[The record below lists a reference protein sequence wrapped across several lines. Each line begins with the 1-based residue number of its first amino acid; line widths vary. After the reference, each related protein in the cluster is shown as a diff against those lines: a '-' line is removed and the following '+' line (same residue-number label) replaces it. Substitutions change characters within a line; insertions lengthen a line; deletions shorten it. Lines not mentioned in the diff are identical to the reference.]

1 MASRARTWIPG
12 GAVVAAILV
21 GLPLIS
27 PTAALATPVRAGAAT
42 AAMGAAG
49 PTLANPS
56 TTASTTVGPARPSR
70 PSFAPTGW
78 RWRDYVSQRV
88 TWSADTCSHD
98 VRGIAAN
105 FADEEP
111 GFQVECARVLAPLD
125 WQDTRKGS
133 ITLQV
138 TRTPRQRLVADSR
151 PTRTLFVNPGGP
163 GITADWFAPVVSM
176 LEPSLRQGAQIIAI
190 DPRGTGGSTPL
201 ACTFIDDGV
210 TDHDSPSGAE
220 IAAQQKALREAV
232 AACAAKAPDYLP
244 NITTTNT
251 IRDHDLVRA
260 LVGAQQVD
268 WLGLSAGTW
277 MGARFAQ
284 LFPSRVGRF
293 VLDSNTDFSTDW
305 RGVFAWQPKGFQ
317 RRFDSQFL
325 AWVARHDDS
334 FHLGASAAA
343 VKQRFLR
350 LRTAAGS
357 GDLAD
362 VTPDALDR
370 VVVAGLYTDDLF
382 SETAAVLAALDA
394 DLSAGRRTLTPA
406 TRTALAALPLPT
418 TGVGVAGAKVRTW
431 ASAEDTVMMAIQC
444 NDTAWTR
451 SAESYVEEGMR
462 QGQAYPLLGY
472 TWVATP
478 CAYWPYPPRPFPA
491 VDGAGVPTMLM
502 VQAEL
507 DPATPWEGAILANRA
522 NRATRLLTVD
532 NQGNHGSFLGGN
544 DCVEDA
550 VNGFLVEGRLPPA
563 GAVCPGLP
571 LPGEDRV
578 VEVGTRQP
586 TTRPPADQRFAPVN
600 SAAATALRAE
610 VGRRLAAAG
619 VRR

>member
-12 GAVVAAILV
+12 GAVVAAIVV
-21 GLPLIS
+21 GLPFMA
-27 PTAALATPVRAGAAT
+27 PTAAVATPTQTRTEPVVAAAQPAPIASAAAESTAGQ
-42 AAMGAAG
+42 
-49 PTLANPS
+49 
-56 TTASTTVGPARPSR
+56 ARSLR

-78 RWRDYVSQRV
+78 RWRDYASQRI
-88 TWSADTCSHD
+88 TWSVDTCSMD
-98 VRGIAAN
+98 VGILAAN
-105 FADEEP
+105 IADQEP
-111 GFQVECARVLAPLD
+111 GFRVECARVLAPLD

-133 ITLQV
+133 ITLQI
-138 TRTPRQRLVADSR
+138 TRTPRQQLPGDNR

-163 GITADWFAPVVSM
+163 GIAADWFAPTVSV

-190 DPRGTGGSTPL
+190 DPRGAGNSTPL

-210 TDHDSPSGAE
+210 TDHDTPSAGE
-220 IAAQQKALREAV
+220 IAAQQKALRDSV
-232 AACAAKAPDYLP
+232 AACVAKAPDYLR

-260 LVGAQQVD
+260 LVGADQVD

-317 RRFDSQFL
+317 RRFEQQFL
-325 AWVARHDDS
+325 AWIARHDDS
-334 FHLGASAAA
+334 FHLGTSVAT
-343 VKQRFLR
+343 VKQRYLQLR
-350 LRTAAGS
+350 AAAGR
-357 GDLAD
+357 GYLAD
-362 VTPDALDR
+362 ISPDALDR
-370 VVVAGLYTDDLF
+370 AVIAGLYTDELF
-382 SETAAVLAALDA
+382 SDTAAALAGLNA
-394 DLSAGRRTLTPA
+394 DLIAARRALAPA
-406 TRTALAALPLPT
+406 TKRALAALPLPT
-418 TGVGVAGAKVRTW
+418 TGVGAPGAKVRTW
-431 ASAEDTVMMAIQC
+431 ISAEDTVMMAIQC
-444 NDTAWTR
+444 NDTGWTR
-451 SAESYVEEGMR
+451 SAGSYVEEGLR
-462 QGQAYPLLGY
+462 QGQAYPLIGY

-491 VDGAGVPTMLM
+491 VDGAGVPAMLM

-507 DPATPWEGAILANRA
+507 DPATPWEGAVLAHRA

-532 NQGNHGSFLGGN
+532 NQGNHGSFLGEN

-550 VNGFLVEGRLPPA
+550 VNGFLVDGRLPQD
-563 GAVCPGLP
+563 GAVCPGVP
-571 LPGEDRV
+571 LPGEEKV

-586 TTRPPADQRFAPVN
+586 TTRPPADQRFIPVQTAV
-600 SAAATALRAE
+600 AAALRAE
-610 VGRRLAAAG
+610 VGRRLAVAG